1 MSFFTAIRA
10 DEKHATI
17 SAFVTLLAFMSAH
30 AVLETARD
38 ALFLAETSAARLPW
52 VYISIAV
59 LSLILTQLPG
69 RSGTKRPSLSSWLFG
84 AGVVTLAFWG
94 VVQLGFGWVYYL
106 LYIWSGV
113 IATLILIRFWLLQGD
128 RFTASQAKRVFAVIG
143 LGSVI
148 GAMLGSGVAAL
159 LSFLVPAEHLLLCA
173 SGLFMV
179 TAIVPRAIRSP
190 DPEVKQGEVAEAKP
204 EQAPSWGL
212 ADKFRVLS
220 SRPYARRVALLV
232 FVSTVSLT
240 IADFIFKSAVD
251 RHVDAARMDTFFAV
265 VYFGL
270 NGLSLLA
277 QLFLVRWVVRRFN
290 LAISLAVLPFLLVG
304 GAVAVAATGGLAAA
318 LVIKATDGSL
328 KHSLHR
334 TASELLFVPMS
345 GTLRSRV
352 KGLIDV
358 MGQRGGQALASILI
372 LAFTAFGAGPEA
384 FGVVLA
390 VLCTF
395 WLIGAVDTRRHHM
408 NVFRQA
414 LENDLVKTRIEFP
427 ELDLDTFESLISR
440 LNSDRDA
447 EVLAVLEI
455 LAKQGKLNAV
465 QSFILFHPAPEVV
478 ITALQ
483 VFTDAG
489 RTDFANVARRRL
501 RRAEPEVRAA
511 IHRALSQFDLDEEEL
526 RAALEDESELVRATA
541 MVHLIGYGA
550 IERED
555 AEAMLEEAANSDS
568 IESRAALARAMG
580 YQPTHF
586 FAPTLIGLAGDERLE
601 VRLEAARAMARQP
614 SMNYLPALMDLLTH
628 HSTRPEARDA
638 IVALGAPGLEA
649 LRTALS
655 ELSLPRSI
663 RLHLPRT
670 ITRFHPQEASQV
682 LLDHIG
688 SEPDGAVRFKTLRG
702 LEQLR
707 RANPKLKYDTGK
719 LQQGTTRAIRRLFE
733 LLEMRMTLT
742 REAKDNARFATP
754 VQQFIVRLLR
764 DREKQGLGRLG
775 QVLGL
780 QYSAADVAQIWRGL
794 NSRDRQVRSNSMELL
809 AHIVPHSIR
818 EPILGLVDRT
828 SDADRLTKAGEFY
841 SPQRLSYSGVLQRLL
856 AIDSDSIRSLV
867 VYHIGEVGLSD
878 LRPDI
883 EAIAPQKESY
893 LETVTRRVLSAL
905 TADFAHES

>member
-10 DEKHATI
+10 DERRATI

-38 ALFLAETSAARLPW
+38 ALFLAEKSASRLPW

-84 AGVVTLAFWG
+84 AGVVTLGFWG

-173 SGLFMV
+173 AGLFLV
-179 TAIVPRAIRSP
+179 TALVPRAFRV
-190 DPEVKQGEVAEAKP
+190 PEP
-204 EQAPSWGL
+204 EQKLNAAPSTEAAKAPSWNL
-212 ADKFRVLS
+212 ADNFRVLS

-251 RHVDAARMDTFFAV
+251 RHVEAARMDTFFAV
-265 VYFGL
+265 VYFG
-270 NGLSLLA
+270 GLSLLA

-304 GAVAVAATGGLAAA
+304 GAIAVAATGGLAAA
-318 LVIKATDGSL
+318 LLIKATDGSL

-345 GTLRSRV
+345 GALRSRI

-358 MGQRGGQALASILI
+358 MGQRGGQALASVLI
-372 LAFTAFGAGPEA
+372 LALTGFGAEPGT
-384 FGVVLA
+384 FGIVLA
-390 VLCTF
+390 VLSMF

-414 LENDLVKTRIEFP
+414 LEKDLVKTRIEFP
-427 ELDLDTFESLISR
+427 ELDLDTFESLMAR
-440 LNSDRDA
+440 LNSERDA
-447 EVLAVLEI
+447 EVAAVLDI
-455 LAKQGKLNAV
+455 LAKKGKLNAV
-465 QSFILFHPAPEVV
+465 QSYILFHPAAEVV
-478 ITALQ
+478 VTALK

-489 RTDFANVARRRL
+489 RTDFASVARRRL
-501 RRAEPEVRAA
+501 VRAEPEVRAA
-511 IHRALSQFDLDEEEL
+511 IYRALSQFDLDEDEL
-526 RAALEDESELVRATA
+526 SAALEDESELVRATA
-541 MVHLIGYGA
+541 MVNLIGHGA
-550 IERED
+550 IGGDD
-555 AEAMLEEAANSDS
+555 AQAMLQQAVGSAS
-568 IESRAALARAMG
+568 IESRTALAQAIG
-580 YQPTHF
+580 YQPSDL
-586 FAPTLIGLAGDERLE
+586 FAPTLIALAADLRIE
-601 VRLEAARAMARQP
+601 VRREAARAMVRQP
-614 SMNYLPALMDLLTH
+614 STIYLPALMDLLTH
-628 HSTRPEARDA
+628 HSTRPDARDA
-638 IVALGAPGLEA
+638 IVALGGAGLEA
-649 LRTALS
+649 LRIALA

-670 ITRFHPQEASQV
+670 LIRFDPSEASKV
-682 LLDHIG
+682 LLEHIG
-688 SEPDGAVRFKTLRG
+688 SEPDGAVRFKALRG

-707 RANPKLKYDTGK
+707 RANPKLKYDTAMLEK
-719 LQQGTTRAIRRLFE
+719 GTKQAIRRLFE
-733 LLEMRMTLT
+733 LLEMRLTLID
-742 REAKDNARFATP
+742 EAEKKPGLATP
-754 VQQFIVRLLR
+754 VQQFLVRLLR
-764 DREKQGLGRLG
+764 DKETQGLGRLG
-775 QVLGL
+775 QALGL
-780 QYSAADVAQIWRGL
+780 QYSAHDVAQIWRGL
-794 NSRDRQVRSNSMELL
+794 NSQDRQLRSNSMELL
-809 AHIVPHSIR
+809 AHVVPHSIR
-818 EPILGLVDRT
+818 EQLLGLVDDT
-828 SDADRLTKAGEFY
+828 SDVERLASAGEFY
-841 SPQRLSYSGVLQRLL
+841 KPQNLSYSGVLQRLL

-878 LRPDI
+878 LRPQI
-883 EAIAPQKESY
+883 EAIAPPKESY
-893 LETVTRRVLSAL
+893 LEAVTRKVLSAL